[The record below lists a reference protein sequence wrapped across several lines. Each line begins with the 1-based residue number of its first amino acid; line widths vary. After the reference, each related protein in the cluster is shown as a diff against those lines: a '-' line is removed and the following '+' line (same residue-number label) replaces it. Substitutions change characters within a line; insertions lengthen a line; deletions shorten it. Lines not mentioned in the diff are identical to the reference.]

1 MLVRLGVVACLFWLH
16 FAYATTLKII
26 NIVPFG
32 SSSVKILFNQ
42 EVKKFKEVSLKNFK
56 SYLELEAILTIPKK
70 HYQFSKQSSI
80 TIAQFSPKL
89 ARVVISHAPK
99 MTYEVKILKDK
110 LYVSIVEK
118 KPLVRHQM
126 APKPPKHHA
135 LKHPTPKPAPKSI
148 KKEAKEKTPIKH
160 AHSKHAHSPLNER
173 SAKKE
178 IPKKEIPKKEIL
190 KKEILKKEIL
200 KKEIPKKE
208 ILKKEIPKKEI
219 LKKEIPKKEIPKK
232 EILKKEIL
240 KKEILK
246 KEILK
251 KEIPKKEILKK
262 EIPKKEILKKEIP
275 KKEIPKKEIL
285 KKEIPKKEILKK
297 EILKKEILK
306 KEIPKKEILKK
317 EIPKKEAENESKN
330 QVFIAEKNDTFI
342 KTKRKKHKKIVLDA
356 GHGGKDCGAMSAN
369 LVCEKDIVLEVV
381 KFLHKELKKRGY
393 SVLLTR
399 DKDIYIDLVGR
410 TELANRKSADLFISV
425 HANSIPKHSTSN
437 AHGIET
443 YFLST
448 ARSER
453 ARKVAEQENKD
464 DVNLM
469 DYFSKSLLLNSLN
482 TQRLIV
488 SNKLAIDVQYGML
501 QSIRKNYPD
510 VVDGGVREGPFWVLA
525 GALMPS
531 ILIEIGYNSHAIES
545 KRIQSKPYQKI
556 LAKGIADGIDSF
568 FSKND

>member
-32 SSSVKILFNQ
+32 SSSVKISFNQ
-42 EVKKFKEVSLKNFK
+42 EVKKFKEVPLKNFK

-89 ARVVISHAPK
+89 ARVVIGYAPK
-99 MTYEVKILKDK
+99 MTYEIKILKDK

-118 KPLVRHQM
+118 KPLIRHQM
-126 APKPPKHHA
+126 VLKPPKHHA
-135 LKHPTPKPAPKSI
+135 LKHTMPKPTPKPI
-148 KKEAKEKTPIKH
+148 KKEAKKSKETKEKTPIKH
-160 AHSKHAHSPLNER
+160 ARSKHAHSPLNER
-173 SAKKE
+173 NA
-178 IPKKEIPKKEIL
+178 KKEIL

-200 KKEIPKKE
+200 KKE
-208 ILKKEIPKKEI
+208 
-219 LKKEIPKKEIPKK
+219 
-232 EILKKEIL
+232 
-240 KKEILK
+240 
-246 KEILK
+246 
-251 KEIPKKEILKK
+251 
-262 EIPKKEILKKEIP
+262 
-275 KKEIPKKEIL
+275 
-285 KKEIPKKEILKK
+285 
-297 EILKKEILK
+297 
-306 KEIPKKEILKK
+306 
-317 EIPKKEAENESKN
+317 AENEGKN
-330 QVFIAEKNDTFI
+330 QVFIAEKNDAFI

-488 SNKLAIDVQYGML
+488 SNKLAIDVQYSML
-501 QSIRKNYPD
+501 QSVRKNYPD

>member
-1 MLVRLGVVACLFWLH
+1 MH
-16 FAYATTLKII
+16 FAYATTLKIT

-42 EVKKFKEVSLKNFK
+42 EIKKFKEVPLKNFK
-56 SYLELEAILTIPKK
+56 SYLELEAVLTIPKK

-118 KPLVRHQM
+118 KPLTRHQM

-135 LKHPTPKPAPKSI
+135 PKHQMSKPAPKSI
-148 KKEAKEKTPIKH
+148 KKEAKETKETKEKTPTKH
-160 AHSKHAHSPLNER
+160 ARSKHTHSQLNER
-173 SAKKE
+173 SA
-178 IPKKEIPKKEIL
+178 
-190 KKEILKKEIL
+190 
-200 KKEIPKKE
+200 
-208 ILKKEIPKKEI
+208 
-219 LKKEIPKKEIPKK
+219 
-232 EILKKEIL
+232 
-240 KKEILK
+240 
-246 KEILK
+246 
-251 KEIPKKEILKK
+251 
-262 EIPKKEILKKEIP
+262 
-275 KKEIPKKEIL
+275 
-285 KKEIPKKEILKK
+285 
-297 EILKKEILK
+297 
-306 KEIPKKEILKK
+306 KK

-330 QVFIAEKNDTFI
+330 QVFIAEKNDTSI
-342 KTKRKKHKKIVLDA
+342 KTKHKKHKKIVLDA

-399 DKDIYIDLVGR
+399 DKDIYIDLVAR
-410 TELANRKSADLFISV
+410 TELANKKSADLFISV
-425 HANSIPKHSTSN
+425 HANSIPKRSTSN

>member
-16 FAYATTLKII
+16 YAYATTLKIT

-32 SSSVKILFNQ
+32 SSSVKMVFNQ
-42 EVKKFKEVSLKNFK
+42 EVKKFKEVPLKNFK

-70 HYQFSKQSSI
+70 HYQFSKQSFI

-89 ARVVISHAPK
+89 ARVVIGYAPK

-118 KPLVRHQM
+118 KPLIRHQIT
-126 APKPPKHHA
+126 PKPPKHHA
-135 LKHPTPKPAPKSI
+135 LKHQTPKPTPKPI
-148 KKEAKEKTPIKH
+148 KKEAKKTKEKTPTKH
-160 AHSKHAHSPLNER
+160 AHSKHVHSPLNER

-178 IPKKEIPKKEIL
+178 IPKKE
-190 KKEILKKEIL
+190 
-200 KKEIPKKE
+200 
-208 ILKKEIPKKEI
+208 
-219 LKKEIPKKEIPKK
+219 
-232 EILKKEIL
+232 
-240 KKEILK
+240 
-246 KEILK
+246 
-251 KEIPKKEILKK
+251 
-262 EIPKKEILKKEIP
+262 
-275 KKEIPKKEIL
+275 
-285 KKEIPKKEILKK
+285 
-297 EILKKEILK
+297 
-306 KEIPKKEILKK
+306 
-317 EIPKKEAENESKN
+317 AENESKN
-330 QVFIAEKNDTFI
+330 QIFIAEKNDTWI

-399 DKDIYIDLVGR
+399 DKDIYIDLVAR
-410 TELANRKSADLFISV
+410 TELANKKGADLFISV
-425 HANSIPKHSTSN
+425 HANSIPKRSTSN

-469 DYFSKSLLLNSLN
+469 DYFSKSLFLNSLN

-501 QSIRKNYPD
+501 QSVRKNYPD

>member
-1 MLVRLGVVACLFWLH
+1 MLVRLGVVACLLWLH

-32 SSSVKILFNQ
+32 SSSVKISFNQ

-80 TIAQFSPKL
+80 TIAQFSSKL
-89 ARVVISHAPK
+89 VRVVISHAPK

-118 KPLVRHQM
+118 KPLIRHQM
-126 APKPPKHHA
+126 APKPPKHRT
-135 LKHPTPKPAPKSI
+135 LKHQTPKPTPKPI
-148 KKEAKEKTPIKH
+148 KKEAKEKTPTKH
-160 AHSKHAHSPLNER
+160 ARSKHAHSPLNER

-178 IPKKEIPKKEIL
+178 IPKKE
-190 KKEILKKEIL
+190 
-200 KKEIPKKE
+200 
-208 ILKKEIPKKEI
+208 
-219 LKKEIPKKEIPKK
+219 
-232 EILKKEIL
+232 
-240 KKEILK
+240 
-246 KEILK
+246 
-251 KEIPKKEILKK
+251 
-262 EIPKKEILKKEIP
+262 
-275 KKEIPKKEIL
+275 
-285 KKEIPKKEILKK
+285 
-297 EILKKEILK
+297 
-306 KEIPKKEILKK
+306 
-317 EIPKKEAENESKN
+317 AENESKN
-330 QVFIAEKNDTFI
+330 QIFIAEKNDTFI

-399 DKDIYIDLVGR
+399 DKDIYIDLVAR
-410 TELANRKSADLFISV
+410 TELANKKSADLFISV
-425 HANSIPKHSTSN
+425 HANSIPKRSTSN

>member
-16 FAYATTLKII
+16 FACATTLKII

-89 ARVVISHAPK
+89 ARVVIGHAPK
-99 MTYEVKILKDK
+99 MTYEIKILKDK

-135 LKHPTPKPAPKSI
+135 LKHQTPKPTPKPI
-148 KKEAKEKTPIKH
+148 KKEAKEAKEKTPIKH
-160 AHSKHAHSPLNER
+160 ARSKHAHSPLNER

-178 IPKKEIPKKEIL
+178 IPKKEIPKKEI
-190 KKEILKKEIL
+190 
-200 KKEIPKKE
+200 P
-208 ILKKEIPKKEI
+208 
-219 LKKEIPKKEIPKK
+219 
-232 EILKKEIL
+232 
-240 KKEILK
+240 
-246 KEILK
+246 
-251 KEIPKKEILKK
+251 
-262 EIPKKEILKKEIP
+262 
-275 KKEIPKKEIL
+275 
-285 KKEIPKKEILKK
+285 
-297 EILKKEILK
+297 
-306 KEIPKKEILKK
+306 KK

-330 QVFIAEKNDTFI
+330 QVFIAERNDAFI

-381 KFLHKELKKRGY
+381 KFLHKELKKRDY

>member
-1 MLVRLGVVACLFWLH
+1 MH

-32 SSSVKILFNQ
+32 SSSVKISFNQ
-42 EVKKFKEVSLKNFK
+42 EIKKFKEVSLKNFK

-118 KPLVRHQM
+118 KPLSRHQM

-148 KKEAKEKTPIKH
+148 KKEAKEIKEKTPTKH
-160 AHSKHAHSPLNER
+160 ARSKHAHSQWNER

-178 IPKKEIPKKEIL
+178 IPKKEIPKKE
-190 KKEILKKEIL
+190 
-200 KKEIPKKE
+200 
-208 ILKKEIPKKEI
+208 
-219 LKKEIPKKEIPKK
+219 
-232 EILKKEIL
+232 
-240 KKEILK
+240 
-246 KEILK
+246 
-251 KEIPKKEILKK
+251 
-262 EIPKKEILKKEIP
+262 
-275 KKEIPKKEIL
+275 
-285 KKEIPKKEILKK
+285 
-297 EILKKEILK
+297 
-306 KEIPKKEILKK
+306 
-317 EIPKKEAENESKN
+317 AENEGKN

-342 KTKRKKHKKIVLDA
+342 KNKRKKHKKIVLDA

-399 DKDIYIDLVGR
+399 DKDIYIDLVAR
-410 TELANRKSADLFISV
+410 TELANKKSADLFISV
-425 HANSIPKHSTSN
+425 HANSIPKRSTSN

-464 DVNLM
+464 NVNLM

-501 QSIRKNYPD
+501 QSVRKNYPD

>member
-1 MLVRLGVVACLFWLH
+1 MH

-32 SSSVKILFNQ
+32 SSSVKISFNQ
-42 EVKKFKEVSLKNFK
+42 EIKKFKEVSLKNFK

-118 KPLVRHQM
+118 KPLSRHQM

-148 KKEAKEKTPIKH
+148 KKEAKEVKEKTPTKH
-160 AHSKHAHSPLNER
+160 ALSKHAHSQLNER
-173 SAKKE
+173 SA
-178 IPKKEIPKKEIL
+178 
-190 KKEILKKEIL
+190 
-200 KKEIPKKE
+200 
-208 ILKKEIPKKEI
+208 
-219 LKKEIPKKEIPKK
+219 
-232 EILKKEIL
+232 
-240 KKEILK
+240 
-246 KEILK
+246 
-251 KEIPKKEILKK
+251 
-262 EIPKKEILKKEIP
+262 
-275 KKEIPKKEIL
+275 
-285 KKEIPKKEILKK
+285 
-297 EILKKEILK
+297 
-306 KEIPKKEILKK
+306 KK

-399 DKDIYIDLVGR
+399 DKDIYIDLVAR
-410 TELANRKSADLFISV
+410 TELANKKSADLFISV
-425 HANSIPKHSTSN
+425 HANSIPKRSTSN

-464 DVNLM
+464 NVNLM

>member
-1 MLVRLGVVACLFWLH
+1 MH

-32 SSSVKILFNQ
+32 SSSVKISFNQ
-42 EVKKFKEVSLKNFK
+42 EIKKFKEVSLKNFK

-118 KPLVRHQM
+118 KPLSRHQM

-135 LKHPTPKPAPKSI
+135 LKHQAPKPAPKSI
-148 KKEAKEKTPIKH
+148 KKEAKEIKEKTPTKH
-160 AHSKHAHSPLNER
+160 ARSKHTHSQLNER

-178 IPKKEIPKKEIL
+178 IPKKE
-190 KKEILKKEIL
+190 
-200 KKEIPKKE
+200 
-208 ILKKEIPKKEI
+208 
-219 LKKEIPKKEIPKK
+219 
-232 EILKKEIL
+232 
-240 KKEILK
+240 
-246 KEILK
+246 
-251 KEIPKKEILKK
+251 
-262 EIPKKEILKKEIP
+262 
-275 KKEIPKKEIL
+275 
-285 KKEIPKKEILKK
+285 
-297 EILKKEILK
+297 
-306 KEIPKKEILKK
+306 
-317 EIPKKEAENESKN
+317 AEKESKN

-342 KTKRKKHKKIVLDA
+342 KTKHKKHKKIVLDA

-399 DKDIYIDLVGR
+399 DKDIYIDLVAR
-410 TELANRKSADLFISV
+410 TELANKKSADLFISV
-425 HANSIPKHSTSN
+425 HANSIPKRSTSN

-464 DVNLM
+464 NVNLM

-501 QSIRKNYPD
+501 QNIRKNYPD

>member
-16 FAYATTLKII
+16 FACATTLKII

-32 SSSVKILFNQ
+32 SSSIKISFNQ

-89 ARVVISHAPK
+89 ARVVISYAPK

-118 KPLVRHQM
+118 KPLTRHQM
-126 APKPPKHHA
+126 ASKPPKHHA

-148 KKEAKEKTPIKH
+148 KKEAKEVKEKTPTKH
-160 AHSKHAHSPLNER
+160 AHSKHTHSQLNER

-178 IPKKEIPKKEIL
+178 IPKKE
-190 KKEILKKEIL
+190 
-200 KKEIPKKE
+200 
-208 ILKKEIPKKEI
+208 
-219 LKKEIPKKEIPKK
+219 
-232 EILKKEIL
+232 
-240 KKEILK
+240 
-246 KEILK
+246 
-251 KEIPKKEILKK
+251 
-262 EIPKKEILKKEIP
+262 
-275 KKEIPKKEIL
+275 
-285 KKEIPKKEILKK
+285 
-297 EILKKEILK
+297 
-306 KEIPKKEILKK
+306 
-317 EIPKKEAENESKN
+317 AENEGKN
-330 QVFIAEKNDTFI
+330 QVFIAEKNDAFI

-399 DKDIYIDLVGR
+399 DKDIYIDLVAR
-410 TELANRKSADLFISV
+410 TELANKKSADLFISV
-425 HANSIPKHSTSN
+425 HANSIPKRSTSN

-464 DVNLM
+464 NVNLM

>member
-16 FAYATTLKII
+16 FACATTLKIT

-32 SSSVKILFNQ
+32 SSSVKISFNQ
-42 EVKKFKEVSLKNFK
+42 EIKKFKEVSLKNFK

-70 HYQFSKQSSI
+70 HYQFSKQSFI

-118 KPLVRHQM
+118 KPLTKHKI
-126 APKPPKHHA
+126 APKPPKHHT

-148 KKEAKEKTPIKH
+148 KKEVKEAKEKTPTKH
-160 AHSKHAHSPLNER
+160 AHSKHAHSQLNER

-178 IPKKEIPKKEIL
+178 IPKKEIP
-190 KKEILKKEIL
+190 
-200 KKEIPKKE
+200 
-208 ILKKEIPKKEI
+208 
-219 LKKEIPKKEIPKK
+219 
-232 EILKKEIL
+232 
-240 KKEILK
+240 
-246 KEILK
+246 
-251 KEIPKKEILKK
+251 
-262 EIPKKEILKKEIP
+262 
-275 KKEIPKKEIL
+275 
-285 KKEIPKKEILKK
+285 
-297 EILKKEILK
+297 
-306 KEIPKKEILKK
+306 KK

-330 QVFIAEKNDTFI
+330 QVFIAEKNDASI
-342 KTKRKKHKKIVLDA
+342 KNKRKKHKKIVLDA

-399 DKDIYIDLVGR
+399 DKDIYIDLVAR

>member
-16 FAYATTLKII
+16 YAYATTLKIT
-26 NIVPFG
+26 NVVPFG
-32 SSSVKILFNQ
+32 SSSVKMVFNQ
-42 EVKKFKEVSLKNFK
+42 EIKKFKEVPLKNFK

-70 HYQFSKQSSI
+70 HYQFSKQSFI

-89 ARVVISHAPK
+89 ARVVIGYAPK

-118 KPLVRHQM
+118 KPLARHQI

-135 LKHPTPKPAPKSI
+135 LKHQVPKPTPKPI
-148 KKEAKEKTPIKH
+148 KKEAKEKTTKH
-160 AHSKHAHSPLNER
+160 AHSKPTHSPLNER

-178 IPKKEIPKKEIL
+178 IPKKE
-190 KKEILKKEIL
+190 
-200 KKEIPKKE
+200 
-208 ILKKEIPKKEI
+208 
-219 LKKEIPKKEIPKK
+219 
-232 EILKKEIL
+232 
-240 KKEILK
+240 
-246 KEILK
+246 
-251 KEIPKKEILKK
+251 
-262 EIPKKEILKKEIP
+262 
-275 KKEIPKKEIL
+275 
-285 KKEIPKKEILKK
+285 
-297 EILKKEILK
+297 
-306 KEIPKKEILKK
+306 
-317 EIPKKEAENESKN
+317 AENESKN
-330 QVFIAEKNDTFI
+330 QIFIAEKNDTWI

-399 DKDIYIDLVGR
+399 DKDIYIDLVAR
-410 TELANRKSADLFISV
+410 TELANKKGADLFISV
-425 HANSIPKHSTSN
+425 HANSIPKRSTSN

-469 DYFSKSLLLNSLN
+469 DYFSKSLFLNSLN

-501 QSIRKNYPD
+501 QSVRKNYPD

>member
-16 FAYATTLKII
+16 YAYATTLKIT
-26 NIVPFG
+26 NVVPFG
-32 SSSVKILFNQ
+32 SSSVKMVFNQ
-42 EVKKFKEVSLKNFK
+42 EVKKFKEVPLKNFK

-70 HYQFSKQSSI
+70 HYQFSKQSFI

-89 ARVVISHAPK
+89 ARVVIGYAPK

-110 LYVSIVEK
+110 LYISIVEK
-118 KPLVRHQM
+118 KPLARHQIT
-126 APKPPKHHA
+126 PKPPKHQVP
-135 LKHPTPKPAPKSI
+135 KPTPKPI
-148 KKEAKEKTPIKH
+148 KKEAKKTKEKTPTKH
-160 AHSKHAHSPLNER
+160 AHSKPTHSPLNER

-178 IPKKEIPKKEIL
+178 IPKKEIPKKEI
-190 KKEILKKEIL
+190 
-200 KKEIPKKE
+200 
-208 ILKKEIPKKEI
+208 
-219 LKKEIPKKEIPKK
+219 
-232 EILKKEIL
+232 
-240 KKEILK
+240 
-246 KEILK
+246 
-251 KEIPKKEILKK
+251 
-262 EIPKKEILKKEIP
+262 
-275 KKEIPKKEIL
+275 
-285 KKEIPKKEILKK
+285 
-297 EILKKEILK
+297 
-306 KEIPKKEILKK
+306 
-317 EIPKKEAENESKN
+317 PKKEAENESKN
-330 QVFIAEKNDTFI
+330 QIFIAEKNDTWI
-342 KTKRKKHKKIVLDA
+342 KTKHKKHKKIVLDA

-399 DKDIYIDLVGR
+399 DKDIYIDLVAR
-410 TELANRKSADLFISV
+410 TELANKKGADLFISV
-425 HANSIPKHSTSN
+425 HANSIPKRSTSN

-469 DYFSKSLLLNSLN
+469 DYFSKSLFLNSLN

-501 QSIRKNYPD
+501 QSVRKNYPD

>member
-16 FAYATTLKII
+16 YAYATTLKIT
-26 NIVPFG
+26 NVVPFG
-32 SSSVKILFNQ
+32 SSSVKIVFNQ
-42 EVKKFKEVSLKNFK
+42 EVKKFKEVPLKNFK

-70 HYQFSKQSSI
+70 HYQFSKQSFI

-89 ARVVISHAPK
+89 ARVVIGYAPK
-99 MTYEVKILKDK
+99 MTYEIKILKDK

-118 KPLVRHQM
+118 KPLIRHQM
-126 APKPPKHHA
+126 ALKPPKHHA
-135 LKHPTPKPAPKSI
+135 LKHTTPKPTPKPI
-148 KKEAKEKTPIKH
+148 KKEAKKSKETKEKTPIKH

-173 SAKKE
+173 STKKE
-178 IPKKEIPKKEIL
+178 IPKKEIP
-190 KKEILKKEIL
+190 
-200 KKEIPKKE
+200 
-208 ILKKEIPKKEI
+208 
-219 LKKEIPKKEIPKK
+219 
-232 EILKKEIL
+232 
-240 KKEILK
+240 
-246 KEILK
+246 
-251 KEIPKKEILKK
+251 
-262 EIPKKEILKKEIP
+262 
-275 KKEIPKKEIL
+275 
-285 KKEIPKKEILKK
+285 
-297 EILKKEILK
+297 
-306 KEIPKKEILKK
+306 KK

-330 QVFIAEKNDTFI
+330 PIFIIEKNDTWI

-399 DKDIYIDLVGR
+399 DKDIYIDLVAR
-410 TELANRKSADLFISV
+410 TELANKKSADLFISV

-469 DYFSKSLLLNSLN
+469 DYFSKSLFLNSLN

-501 QSIRKNYPD
+501 QSVRKNYPD

>member
-1 MLVRLGVVACLFWLH
+1 M
-16 FAYATTLKII
+16 
-26 NIVPFG
+26 PFG
-32 SSSVKILFNQ
+32 SSSVKISFNQ
-42 EVKKFKEVSLKNFK
+42 EIKKFKEVSLKNFK

-89 ARVVISHAPK
+89 ARVVIGYAPK
-99 MTYEVKILKDK
+99 MTYEIKILKDK

-118 KPLVRHQM
+118 KPLIRHQM

-148 KKEAKEKTPIKH
+148 KKEIKEIKEKTPTKH
-160 AHSKHAHSPLNER
+160 AHSKHVHSQLNER
-173 SAKKE
+173 SA
-178 IPKKEIPKKEIL
+178 
-190 KKEILKKEIL
+190 
-200 KKEIPKKE
+200 
-208 ILKKEIPKKEI
+208 
-219 LKKEIPKKEIPKK
+219 
-232 EILKKEIL
+232 
-240 KKEILK
+240 
-246 KEILK
+246 
-251 KEIPKKEILKK
+251 
-262 EIPKKEILKKEIP
+262 
-275 KKEIPKKEIL
+275 
-285 KKEIPKKEILKK
+285 
-297 EILKKEILK
+297 
-306 KEIPKKEILKK
+306 KK

-330 QVFIAEKNDTFI
+330 QVFIAEKNDASI

-399 DKDIYIDLVGR
+399 DKDIYIDLVAR
-410 TELANRKSADLFISV
+410 TELANKKSADLFISV
-425 HANSIPKHSTSN
+425 HANSIPKRSTSN

-464 DVNLM
+464 NVNLM

>member
-1 MLVRLGVVACLFWLH
+1 MH

-32 SSSVKILFNQ
+32 SSSVKISFNQ
-42 EVKKFKEVSLKNFK
+42 EIKKFKEVSLKNFK

-89 ARVVISHAPK
+89 VRVVISHAPK

-118 KPLVRHQM
+118 KPLTKHQM

-135 LKHPTPKPAPKSI
+135 LKHQVLKPAPKPI
-148 KKEAKEKTPIKH
+148 KKEAKEIKEVKEKTPTKH
-160 AHSKHAHSPLNER
+160 ARSKHTHSQLNER

-178 IPKKEIPKKEIL
+178 IPKKEIPKKEI
-190 KKEILKKEIL
+190 
-200 KKEIPKKE
+200 P
-208 ILKKEIPKKEI
+208 
-219 LKKEIPKKEIPKK
+219 
-232 EILKKEIL
+232 
-240 KKEILK
+240 
-246 KEILK
+246 
-251 KEIPKKEILKK
+251 
-262 EIPKKEILKKEIP
+262 
-275 KKEIPKKEIL
+275 
-285 KKEIPKKEILKK
+285 
-297 EILKKEILK
+297 
-306 KEIPKKEILKK
+306 KK

-330 QVFIAEKNDTFI
+330 QVFIAEKNDTSI

-410 TELANRKSADLFISV
+410 TELANKKSADLFISV
-425 HANSIPKHSTSN
+425 HANSIPKRSTSN

-501 QSIRKNYPD
+501 QSVRKNYPD

>member
-16 FAYATTLKII
+16 YAYATTLKIT
-26 NIVPFG
+26 NVVPFG
-32 SSSVKILFNQ
+32 SSSVKMVFNQ
-42 EVKKFKEVSLKNFK
+42 EIKKFKEVPLKNFK

-70 HYQFSKQSSI
+70 HYQFSKQSFI

-89 ARVVISHAPK
+89 ARVVIGYAPK

-118 KPLVRHQM
+118 KPLARHQIT
-126 APKPPKHHA
+126 PKPPKHHA
-135 LKHPTPKPAPKSI
+135 LKHQVPKPTPKPI
-148 KKEAKEKTPIKH
+148 KKEAKKTKEKTPTKH

-178 IPKKEIPKKEIL
+178 IPKKE
-190 KKEILKKEIL
+190 
-200 KKEIPKKE
+200 
-208 ILKKEIPKKEI
+208 
-219 LKKEIPKKEIPKK
+219 
-232 EILKKEIL
+232 
-240 KKEILK
+240 
-246 KEILK
+246 
-251 KEIPKKEILKK
+251 
-262 EIPKKEILKKEIP
+262 
-275 KKEIPKKEIL
+275 
-285 KKEIPKKEILKK
+285 
-297 EILKKEILK
+297 
-306 KEIPKKEILKK
+306 
-317 EIPKKEAENESKN
+317 AENESKN
-330 QVFIAEKNDTFI
+330 QIFITEKNDTWI

-399 DKDIYIDLVGR
+399 DKDIYIDLVAR
-410 TELANRKSADLFISV
+410 TELANKKSADLFISV
-425 HANSIPKHSTSN
+425 HANSIPKRSTSN

-469 DYFSKSLLLNSLN
+469 DYFSKSLFLNSLN

-501 QSIRKNYPD
+501 QSVRKNYPD

>member
-16 FAYATTLKII
+16 FAYATTLKIT

-32 SSSVKILFNQ
+32 SSSVKMVFNQ
-42 EVKKFKEVSLKNFK
+42 EIKKFKEVPLKNFK
-56 SYLELEAILTIPKK
+56 SYLELEAVLTIPKK
-70 HYQFSKQSSI
+70 HYQFSKQSFI
-80 TIAQFSPKL
+80 AIAQFSPKL
-89 ARVVISHAPK
+89 ARVVIGYAPK
-99 MTYEVKILKDK
+99 MTYEIKIFKDK
-110 LYVSIVEK
+110 LYISIVEK
-118 KPLVRHQM
+118 KPLIRHQM
-126 APKPPKHHA
+126 ALKPPKHHA
-135 LKHPTPKPAPKSI
+135 LKHTTPKPTPKPI
-148 KKEAKEKTPIKH
+148 KKETKKSKETKEKTPTKH
-160 AHSKHAHSPLNER
+160 AHSKHVHSPLNER
-173 SAKKE
+173 SA
-178 IPKKEIPKKEIL
+178 
-190 KKEILKKEIL
+190 
-200 KKEIPKKE
+200 
-208 ILKKEIPKKEI
+208 
-219 LKKEIPKKEIPKK
+219 
-232 EILKKEIL
+232 
-240 KKEILK
+240 
-246 KEILK
+246 
-251 KEIPKKEILKK
+251 
-262 EIPKKEILKKEIP
+262 
-275 KKEIPKKEIL
+275 
-285 KKEIPKKEILKK
+285 
-297 EILKKEILK
+297 
-306 KEIPKKEILKK
+306 KK

-330 QVFIAEKNDTFI
+330 QVFIAEKNDTLI

-399 DKDIYIDLVGR
+399 DKDVYIDLVAR

-501 QSIRKNYPD
+501 QSVRKNYPD

>member
-1 MLVRLGVVACLFWLH
+1 MH

-32 SSSVKILFNQ
+32 SSSVKISFNQ
-42 EVKKFKEVSLKNFK
+42 EIKKFKEVSLKNFK

-118 KPLVRHQM
+118 KPLSRHQM

-148 KKEAKEKTPIKH
+148 KKEAKEAKEKTPTKH
-160 AHSKHAHSPLNER
+160 ARSKHAHSQLNER

-178 IPKKEIPKKEIL
+178 IPKKE
-190 KKEILKKEIL
+190 
-200 KKEIPKKE
+200 
-208 ILKKEIPKKEI
+208 
-219 LKKEIPKKEIPKK
+219 
-232 EILKKEIL
+232 
-240 KKEILK
+240 
-246 KEILK
+246 
-251 KEIPKKEILKK
+251 
-262 EIPKKEILKKEIP
+262 
-275 KKEIPKKEIL
+275 
-285 KKEIPKKEILKK
+285 
-297 EILKKEILK
+297 
-306 KEIPKKEILKK
+306 
-317 EIPKKEAENESKN
+317 AENEGKN
-330 QVFIAEKNDTFI
+330 QVFIAEKNDAFI
-342 KTKRKKHKKIVLDA
+342 KNKHKKHKKIVLDA
-356 GHGGKDCGAMSAN
+356 GHGGKDCGAMSTN

-399 DKDIYIDLVGR
+399 DKDIYIDLVAR
-410 TELANRKSADLFISV
+410 TELANKKSADLFISV
-425 HANSIPKHSTSN
+425 HANSIPKRSTSN

-464 DVNLM
+464 NVNLM

-501 QSIRKNYPD
+501 QSVRKNYPD

>member
-1 MLVRLGVVACLFWLH
+1 MH
-16 FAYATTLKII
+16 FAYATTLKIT

-42 EVKKFKEVSLKNFK
+42 EVKKFKEVPLKNFK
-56 SYLELEAILTIPKK
+56 SYLELEAVLTIPKK
-70 HYQFSKQSSI
+70 HYQFSKQSFI

-89 ARVVISHAPK
+89 ARVVIGYAPK

-118 KPLVRHQM
+118 KPLAKHQM
-126 APKPPKHHA
+126 ALKPPKHHA
-135 LKHPTPKPAPKSI
+135 LKHQMSKPTPKPI
-148 KKEAKEKTPIKH
+148 KKEAKKSKETKEKTPTKH

-178 IPKKEIPKKEIL
+178 IPKKE
-190 KKEILKKEIL
+190 
-200 KKEIPKKE
+200 
-208 ILKKEIPKKEI
+208 
-219 LKKEIPKKEIPKK
+219 
-232 EILKKEIL
+232 
-240 KKEILK
+240 
-246 KEILK
+246 
-251 KEIPKKEILKK
+251 
-262 EIPKKEILKKEIP
+262 
-275 KKEIPKKEIL
+275 
-285 KKEIPKKEILKK
+285 
-297 EILKKEILK
+297 
-306 KEIPKKEILKK
+306 
-317 EIPKKEAENESKN
+317 AENESKN
-330 QVFIAEKNDTFI
+330 QIFIAEKNDTFS

-381 KFLHKELKKRGY
+381 KFLYKELKKRGY

-399 DKDIYIDLVGR
+399 DKDIYIDLVAR
-410 TELANRKSADLFISV
+410 TELANKKGADLFISV

-469 DYFSKSLLLNSLN
+469 DYFSKSLFLNSLN

-501 QSIRKNYPD
+501 QSVRKNYPD

>member
-16 FAYATTLKII
+16 FAYATTLKIT

-32 SSSVKILFNQ
+32 SSSVKISFNQ
-42 EVKKFKEVSLKNFK
+42 EIKKFKEVSLKNFK
-56 SYLELEAILTIPKK
+56 SYLELEAVLTIPKK

-89 ARVVISHAPK
+89 VRVVISHAPK

-118 KPLVRHQM
+118 KPLIRHQM

-135 LKHPTPKPAPKSI
+135 LKHHAPKPAPKSI
-148 KKEAKEKTPIKH
+148 KKEAKEKTPTKH
-160 AHSKHAHSPLNER
+160 ARSKHTHSQWNER

-178 IPKKEIPKKEIL
+178 IPKKEIPKKEI
-190 KKEILKKEIL
+190 
-200 KKEIPKKE
+200 
-208 ILKKEIPKKEI
+208 
-219 LKKEIPKKEIPKK
+219 PKKEIP
-232 EILKKEIL
+232 
-240 KKEILK
+240 
-246 KEILK
+246 
-251 KEIPKKEILKK
+251 
-262 EIPKKEILKKEIP
+262 
-275 KKEIPKKEIL
+275 
-285 KKEIPKKEILKK
+285 
-297 EILKKEILK
+297 
-306 KEIPKKEILKK
+306 KK

-330 QVFIAEKNDTFI
+330 QVFIAEKNDASI

-399 DKDIYIDLVGR
+399 DKDIYIDLVAR
-410 TELANRKSADLFISV
+410 TELANKKGADLFISV
-425 HANSIPKHSTSN
+425 HANSIPKRSTSN

>member
-1 MLVRLGVVACLFWLH
+1 MLVRLGVVACLLWLH
-16 FAYATTLKII
+16 FACATTLKIT

-56 SYLELEAILTIPKK
+56 SYLELEAVLTIPKK

-99 MTYEVKILKDK
+99 MTYEIKILKDK

-118 KPLVRHQM
+118 KPLIRHQM
-126 APKPPKHHA
+126 VPKPPKHHA
-135 LKHPTPKPAPKSI
+135 LKHQTPKPAPKPI
-148 KKEAKEKTPIKH
+148 KKEAKKSKDTKEKTPTKH

-178 IPKKEIPKKEIL
+178 IPKKEIPKKE
-190 KKEILKKEIL
+190 
-200 KKEIPKKE
+200 
-208 ILKKEIPKKEI
+208 
-219 LKKEIPKKEIPKK
+219 
-232 EILKKEIL
+232 
-240 KKEILK
+240 
-246 KEILK
+246 
-251 KEIPKKEILKK
+251 
-262 EIPKKEILKKEIP
+262 
-275 KKEIPKKEIL
+275 
-285 KKEIPKKEILKK
+285 
-297 EILKKEILK
+297 
-306 KEIPKKEILKK
+306 
-317 EIPKKEAENESKN
+317 AENESKN
-330 QVFIAEKNDTFI
+330 QVFIAEKNDAFI

-399 DKDIYIDLVGR
+399 DKDIYIDLVAR
-410 TELANRKSADLFISV
+410 TELANKKSADLFISV

>member
-1 MLVRLGVVACLFWLH
+1 MH

-32 SSSVKILFNQ
+32 SGSVKISFNQ
-42 EVKKFKEVSLKNFK
+42 EIKKFKEVSLKNFK

-80 TIAQFSPKL
+80 TIVQFSPKL

-118 KPLVRHQM
+118 KPLTRHQM

-148 KKEAKEKTPIKH
+148 KKEAKEIKESKEKTPTKH
-160 AHSKHAHSPLNER
+160 ARSKHVHSQLNER
-173 SAKKE
+173 ST
-178 IPKKEIPKKEIL
+178 
-190 KKEILKKEIL
+190 
-200 KKEIPKKE
+200 
-208 ILKKEIPKKEI
+208 
-219 LKKEIPKKEIPKK
+219 
-232 EILKKEIL
+232 
-240 KKEILK
+240 
-246 KEILK
+246 
-251 KEIPKKEILKK
+251 
-262 EIPKKEILKKEIP
+262 
-275 KKEIPKKEIL
+275 
-285 KKEIPKKEILKK
+285 
-297 EILKKEILK
+297 
-306 KEIPKKEILKK
+306 KK

-330 QVFIAEKNDTFI
+330 QVFIAEKNDAFI
-342 KTKRKKHKKIVLDA
+342 KTKHKKHKKIVLDA

-399 DKDIYIDLVGR
+399 DKDIYIDLVAR
-410 TELANRKSADLFISV
+410 TELANKKSADLFISV
-425 HANSIPKHSTSN
+425 HANSIPKRSTSN

-464 DVNLM
+464 NVNLM

>member
-16 FAYATTLKII
+16 FAYATTLKIT

-32 SSSVKILFNQ
+32 SSSVKMVFNQ
-42 EVKKFKEVSLKNFK
+42 EIKKFKEVPLKNFK

-70 HYQFSKQSSI
+70 HYQFSKQSFI

-89 ARVVISHAPK
+89 ARVVIGYAPK
-99 MTYEVKILKDK
+99 MTYEVKILKNK

-118 KPLVRHQM
+118 KPLARHQIT
-126 APKPPKHHA
+126 PKPPKHHA
-135 LKHPTPKPAPKSI
+135 LKHQTPKPAPKSI
-148 KKEAKEKTPIKH
+148 KKEVKKSKEAKEKTPTKH
-160 AHSKHAHSPLNER
+160 AHSKHMHSPLNER
-173 SAKKE
+173 NAKKE
-178 IPKKEIPKKEIL
+178 IPKKEIPKKEI
-190 KKEILKKEIL
+190 
-200 KKEIPKKE
+200 P
-208 ILKKEIPKKEI
+208 
-219 LKKEIPKKEIPKK
+219 KKEIPKKEIPKK
-232 EILKKEIL
+232 EI
-240 KKEILK
+240 
-246 KEILK
+246 
-251 KEIPKKEILKK
+251 
-262 EIPKKEILKKEIP
+262 P
-275 KKEIPKKEIL
+275 KKEIP
-285 KKEIPKKEILKK
+285 
-297 EILKKEILK
+297 
-306 KEIPKKEILKK
+306 KK

-399 DKDIYIDLVGR
+399 DKDIYIDLVAR
-410 TELANRKSADLFISV
+410 TELANKKGADLFISV
-425 HANSIPKHSTSN
+425 HANSIPKRSTSN

-469 DYFSKSLLLNSLN
+469 DYFSKSLFLNSLN

-501 QSIRKNYPD
+501 QSVRKNYPD

>member
-16 FAYATTLKII
+16 FAYATTLKIT

-42 EVKKFKEVSLKNFK
+42 EIKKFKEVPLKNFK
-56 SYLELEAILTIPKK
+56 SYLELEAVLTIPKK
-70 HYQFSKQSSI
+70 HYQFSKQSFI

-89 ARVVISHAPK
+89 VRVVISHAPK
-99 MTYEVKILKDK
+99 MTYEIKILKNK

-118 KPLVRHQM
+118 KPLIRHQM
-126 APKPPKHHA
+126 VLPPKHHA
-135 LKHPTPKPAPKSI
+135 LKHTTPKPAPKPI
-148 KKEAKEKTPIKH
+148 KKEAKKSKNTKEKTPIKH

-178 IPKKEIPKKEIL
+178 IL
-190 KKEILKKEIL
+190 
-200 KKEIPKKE
+200 
-208 ILKKEIPKKEI
+208 
-219 LKKEIPKKEIPKK
+219 
-232 EILKKEIL
+232 
-240 KKEILK
+240 
-246 KEILK
+246 
-251 KEIPKKEILKK
+251 
-262 EIPKKEILKKEIP
+262 
-275 KKEIPKKEIL
+275 
-285 KKEIPKKEILKK
+285 
-297 EILKKEILK
+297 
-306 KEIPKKEILKK
+306 
-317 EIPKKEAENESKN
+317 KKEAENESKN
-330 QVFIAEKNDTFI
+330 QVFIAEKNDIFI

-399 DKDIYIDLVGR
+399 DKDIYIDLVAR
-410 TELANRKSADLFISV
+410 TELANKKSADLFISV

-501 QSIRKNYPD
+501 QSVRKNYPD

>member
-32 SSSVKILFNQ
+32 SSSVKISFNQ
-42 EVKKFKEVSLKNFK
+42 EIKKFKEVSLKNFK

-80 TIAQFSPKL
+80 TIVQFSPKL

-118 KPLVRHQM
+118 KPLTRHQM
-126 APKPPKHHA
+126 APKPPKHRT

-148 KKEAKEKTPIKH
+148 KKEAKEIKEKTPTKH
-160 AHSKHAHSPLNER
+160 ARSKHTHSQLNER
-173 SAKKE
+173 SA
-178 IPKKEIPKKEIL
+178 
-190 KKEILKKEIL
+190 
-200 KKEIPKKE
+200 
-208 ILKKEIPKKEI
+208 
-219 LKKEIPKKEIPKK
+219 
-232 EILKKEIL
+232 
-240 KKEILK
+240 
-246 KEILK
+246 
-251 KEIPKKEILKK
+251 
-262 EIPKKEILKKEIP
+262 
-275 KKEIPKKEIL
+275 
-285 KKEIPKKEILKK
+285 
-297 EILKKEILK
+297 
-306 KEIPKKEILKK
+306 KK

-330 QVFIAEKNDTFI
+330 QVFIAEKNDAFI

-399 DKDIYIDLVGR
+399 DKDIYIDLVAR
-410 TELANRKSADLFISV
+410 TELANKKSADLFISV
-425 HANSIPKHSTSN
+425 HANSIPKRSTSN

-464 DVNLM
+464 NVNLM

>member
-1 MLVRLGVVACLFWLH
+1 MWLH
-16 FAYATTLKII
+16 FACATTLKII

-42 EVKKFKEVSLKNFK
+42 EIKKFKEVPLKNFK
-56 SYLELEAILTIPKK
+56 SYLELEAVLTIPKK

-89 ARVVISHAPK
+89 VRVVIGYAPK
-99 MTYEVKILKDK
+99 MTYEIKILKDK

-118 KPLVRHQM
+118 KPLIRHQM
-126 APKPPKHHA
+126 VLKPPKHHA
-135 LKHPTPKPAPKSI
+135 LKHTTPKPTPKPI
-148 KKEAKEKTPIKH
+148 KKEAKKSKETKEKTPTKH

-173 SAKKE
+173 SA
-178 IPKKEIPKKEIL
+178 
-190 KKEILKKEIL
+190 
-200 KKEIPKKE
+200 
-208 ILKKEIPKKEI
+208 
-219 LKKEIPKKEIPKK
+219 
-232 EILKKEIL
+232 
-240 KKEILK
+240 
-246 KEILK
+246 
-251 KEIPKKEILKK
+251 
-262 EIPKKEILKKEIP
+262 
-275 KKEIPKKEIL
+275 
-285 KKEIPKKEILKK
+285 
-297 EILKKEILK
+297 
-306 KEIPKKEILKK
+306 KK

-399 DKDIYIDLVGR
+399 DKDIYIDLVAR
-410 TELANRKSADLFISV
+410 TELANKKSADLFISV
-425 HANSIPKHSTSN
+425 HANSIPKRSTSN

-501 QSIRKNYPD
+501 QSVRKNYPD

>member
-16 FAYATTLKII
+16 FAYATALKIT

-32 SSSVKILFNQ
+32 SSSVKIVFNQ
-42 EVKKFKEVSLKNFK
+42 EIKKFKEVPLKNFK

-89 ARVVISHAPK
+89 VRVVISHAPK

-118 KPLVRHQM
+118 KPLIRHQM
-126 APKPPKHHA
+126 ALKPPKHHA
-135 LKHPTPKPAPKSI
+135 LKHTTPKPTPKPI
-148 KKEAKEKTPIKH
+148 KKEAKKSKDTKEKTPIKH

-178 IPKKEIPKKEIL
+178 IPKKEIPKKEI
-190 KKEILKKEIL
+190 
-200 KKEIPKKE
+200 P
-208 ILKKEIPKKEI
+208 
-219 LKKEIPKKEIPKK
+219 
-232 EILKKEIL
+232 
-240 KKEILK
+240 
-246 KEILK
+246 
-251 KEIPKKEILKK
+251 
-262 EIPKKEILKKEIP
+262 
-275 KKEIPKKEIL
+275 
-285 KKEIPKKEILKK
+285 
-297 EILKKEILK
+297 
-306 KEIPKKEILKK
+306 KK

-399 DKDIYIDLVGR
+399 DKDVYIDLVAR

-501 QSIRKNYPD
+501 QSVRKNYPD

>member
-16 FAYATTLKII
+16 FAYATTLKIT

-32 SSSVKILFNQ
+32 SSSVKMVFNQ
-42 EVKKFKEVSLKNFK
+42 EIKKFKEVPLKNFK
-56 SYLELEAILTIPKK
+56 SYLELEAVLTIPKK

-118 KPLVRHQM
+118 KPLIRHQM
-126 APKPPKHHA
+126 ALKPPKHHA
-135 LKHPTPKPAPKSI
+135 LKHTKPKPAPKPI
-148 KKEAKEKTPIKH
+148 KKEAKKSKETKEKTPIKH

-178 IPKKEIPKKEIL
+178 IPKKE
-190 KKEILKKEIL
+190 
-200 KKEIPKKE
+200 
-208 ILKKEIPKKEI
+208 
-219 LKKEIPKKEIPKK
+219 
-232 EILKKEIL
+232 
-240 KKEILK
+240 
-246 KEILK
+246 
-251 KEIPKKEILKK
+251 
-262 EIPKKEILKKEIP
+262 
-275 KKEIPKKEIL
+275 
-285 KKEIPKKEILKK
+285 
-297 EILKKEILK
+297 
-306 KEIPKKEILKK
+306 
-317 EIPKKEAENESKN
+317 AENESKN
-330 QVFIAEKNDTFI
+330 PIFIAEKNDTFI

-410 TELANRKSADLFISV
+410 TELANKKSADLFISV
-425 HANSIPKHSTSN
+425 HANSIPKRSTSN

-469 DYFSKSLLLNSLN
+469 DYFSKSLFLNSLN
-482 TQRLIV
+482 TQRLII

-501 QSIRKNYPD
+501 QSVRKNYPD

>member
-1 MLVRLGVVACLFWLH
+1 
-16 FAYATTLKII
+16 
-26 NIVPFG
+26 
-32 SSSVKILFNQ
+32 
-42 EVKKFKEVSLKNFK
+42 KE
-56 SYLELEAILTIPKK
+56 IP
-70 HYQFSKQSSI
+70 
-80 TIAQFSPKL
+80 
-89 ARVVISHAPK
+89 
-99 MTYEVKILKDK
+99 
-110 LYVSIVEK
+110 
-118 KPLVRHQM
+118 
-126 APKPPKHHA
+126 
-135 LKHPTPKPAPKSI
+135 
-148 KKEAKEKTPIKH
+148 
-160 AHSKHAHSPLNER
+160 
-173 SAKKE
+173 KKE
-178 IPKKEIPKKEIL
+178 IPKKEIPKKEI
-190 KKEILKKEIL
+190 
-200 KKEIPKKE
+200 P
-208 ILKKEIPKKEI
+208 
-219 LKKEIPKKEIPKK
+219 KKEIPKKEIPKK
-232 EILKKEIL
+232 EI
-240 KKEILK
+240 
-246 KEILK
+246 
-251 KEIPKKEILKK
+251 
-262 EIPKKEILKKEIP
+262 P
-275 KKEIPKKEIL
+275 KKEIP
-285 KKEIPKKEILKK
+285 
-297 EILKKEILK
+297 
-306 KEIPKKEILKK
+306 KK

-330 QVFIAEKNDTFI
+330 QVFIAEKNDASI

-399 DKDIYIDLVGR
+399 DKDIYIDLVAR
-410 TELANRKSADLFISV
+410 TELANKKSADLFISV
-425 HANSIPKHSTSN
+425 HANSIPKRSTSN

-464 DVNLM
+464 NVNLM

>member
-1 MLVRLGVVACLFWLH
+1 MLVRLGVVACLLWLH
-16 FAYATTLKII
+16 FACATTLKIT

-32 SSSVKILFNQ
+32 SSSVKMVFNQ
-42 EVKKFKEVSLKNFK
+42 EIKKFKEVPLKNFK
-56 SYLELEAILTIPKK
+56 SYLELEAVLTIPKK
-70 HYQFSKQSSI
+70 HYQFSKQSFI

-89 ARVVISHAPK
+89 ARVVIGYAPK
-99 MTYEVKILKDK
+99 MTYEIKILKDK

-118 KPLVRHQM
+118 KPLIRHQM
-126 APKPPKHHA
+126 TPKPPKHTAPKHTT
-135 LKHPTPKPAPKSI
+135 LKPTPKSI
-148 KKEAKEKTPIKH
+148 KKEAKEAKEKTPIKH
-160 AHSKHAHSPLNER
+160 AHSKHVHSPLNER

-178 IPKKEIPKKEIL
+178 IPKKEIPKKEI
-190 KKEILKKEIL
+190 
-200 KKEIPKKE
+200 P
-208 ILKKEIPKKEI
+208 
-219 LKKEIPKKEIPKK
+219 KKEIPKKEIPKK
-232 EILKKEIL
+232 EI
-240 KKEILK
+240 
-246 KEILK
+246 
-251 KEIPKKEILKK
+251 P
-262 EIPKKEILKKEIP
+262 KKEIP
-275 KKEIPKKEIL
+275 KKEIPKKEIP
-285 KKEIPKKEILKK
+285 KKEIPKKEI
-297 EILKKEILK
+297 
-306 KEIPKKEILKK
+306 PKK

-330 QVFIAEKNDTFI
+330 QVFIAEKNDTLI

-399 DKDIYIDLVGR
+399 DKDIYIDLVAR
-410 TELANRKSADLFISV
+410 TELANKKSADLFISV

-501 QSIRKNYPD
+501 QSVRKNYPD

>member
-1 MLVRLGVVACLFWLH
+1 MLVRLGVVACLLWLH
-16 FAYATTLKII
+16 FACATTLKIT

-42 EVKKFKEVSLKNFK
+42 EIKKFKEVPLKNFK
-56 SYLELEAILTIPKK
+56 SYLELEAVLTIPKK
-70 HYQFSKQSSI
+70 HYQFSKQSFI

-89 ARVVISHAPK
+89 ARVVISYAPK
-99 MTYEVKILKDK
+99 MTYEIKILKDK

-118 KPLVRHQM
+118 KPLIRHQM
-126 APKPPKHHA
+126 VLKPPKHHA
-135 LKHPTPKPAPKSI
+135 LKHITPKPTPKPI
-148 KKEAKEKTPIKH
+148 KKEAKKSKDTKEKTPIKH
-160 AHSKHAHSPLNER
+160 ARSKHAHSPLNER
-173 SAKKE
+173 SA
-178 IPKKEIPKKEIL
+178 
-190 KKEILKKEIL
+190 
-200 KKEIPKKE
+200 
-208 ILKKEIPKKEI
+208 
-219 LKKEIPKKEIPKK
+219 
-232 EILKKEIL
+232 
-240 KKEILK
+240 
-246 KEILK
+246 
-251 KEIPKKEILKK
+251 
-262 EIPKKEILKKEIP
+262 
-275 KKEIPKKEIL
+275 
-285 KKEIPKKEILKK
+285 
-297 EILKKEILK
+297 
-306 KEIPKKEILKK
+306 KK

-330 QVFIAEKNDTFI
+330 QVFIAEKNDTLI

-399 DKDIYIDLVGR
+399 DKDIYIDLVAR

-501 QSIRKNYPD
+501 QSVRKNYPD

>member
-1 MLVRLGVVACLFWLH
+1 MH

-32 SSSVKILFNQ
+32 SSSVKISFNQ

-99 MTYEVKILKDK
+99 MTYEIKILKDK

-135 LKHPTPKPAPKSI
+135 LKHQTPKPTPKPI
-148 KKEAKEKTPIKH
+148 KKEAKEAKEKTPIKH
-160 AHSKHAHSPLNER
+160 AHSKHTHSPLNER
-173 SAKKE
+173 ST
-178 IPKKEIPKKEIL
+178 KKEIL
-190 KKEILKKEIL
+190 
-200 KKEIPKKE
+200 
-208 ILKKEIPKKEI
+208 
-219 LKKEIPKKEIPKK
+219 
-232 EILKKEIL
+232 
-240 KKEILK
+240 
-246 KEILK
+246 
-251 KEIPKKEILKK
+251 
-262 EIPKKEILKKEIP
+262 
-275 KKEIPKKEIL
+275 
-285 KKEIPKKEILKK
+285 
-297 EILKKEILK
+297 
-306 KEIPKKEILKK
+306 
-317 EIPKKEAENESKN
+317 KKEAENESKN

-425 HANSIPKHSTSN
+425 HANSIPKRSTSN

-545 KRIQSKPYQKI
+545 RRIQSKPYQKI

>member
-1 MLVRLGVVACLFWLH
+1 MH
-16 FAYATTLKII
+16 FAYATTLKIT

-42 EVKKFKEVSLKNFK
+42 EIKKFKEVSLKNFK
-56 SYLELEAILTIPKK
+56 SYLELEAVLTIPKK
-70 HYQFSKQSSI
+70 HYQFSKQSFI

-89 ARVVISHAPK
+89 ARVVISYAPK
-99 MTYEVKILKDK
+99 MTYEIKTLKDK

-118 KPLVRHQM
+118 KPLIRHQM
-126 APKPPKHHA
+126 VLKPPKHHA
-135 LKHPTPKPAPKSI
+135 PKHTTPKPTPKSI
-148 KKEAKEKTPIKH
+148 KKEAKEKTLIKH

-178 IPKKEIPKKEIL
+178 IPKKEIPKKEI
-190 KKEILKKEIL
+190 
-200 KKEIPKKE
+200 
-208 ILKKEIPKKEI
+208 
-219 LKKEIPKKEIPKK
+219 
-232 EILKKEIL
+232 
-240 KKEILK
+240 
-246 KEILK
+246 
-251 KEIPKKEILKK
+251 
-262 EIPKKEILKKEIP
+262 
-275 KKEIPKKEIL
+275 
-285 KKEIPKKEILKK
+285 
-297 EILKKEILK
+297 
-306 KEIPKKEILKK
+306 
-317 EIPKKEAENESKN
+317 PKKEAENESKN
-330 QVFIAEKNDTFI
+330 QVFIAEKNETLI

-469 DYFSKSLLLNSLN
+469 DYFSKSLFLNSLN

-501 QSIRKNYPD
+501 QSVRKNYPD

>member
-1 MLVRLGVVACLFWLH
+1 MH

-32 SSSVKILFNQ
+32 SSSVKISFNQ
-42 EVKKFKEVSLKNFK
+42 EIKKFKEVSLKNFK

-99 MTYEVKILKDK
+99 MTYEVKILKDR

-118 KPLVRHQM
+118 KPLIRHQM
-126 APKPPKHHA
+126 VPKPPKHHA
-135 LKHPTPKPAPKSI
+135 LKHHALKHQTPKPAPKSI
-148 KKEAKEKTPIKH
+148 KKEAKEIKEKTPTKH
-160 AHSKHAHSPLNER
+160 ARSKHVHSQWNER

-178 IPKKEIPKKEIL
+178 IPKKEIPKKEI
-190 KKEILKKEIL
+190 
-200 KKEIPKKE
+200 P
-208 ILKKEIPKKEI
+208 
-219 LKKEIPKKEIPKK
+219 KKEIPKKEIPKK
-232 EILKKEIL
+232 EI
-240 KKEILK
+240 
-246 KEILK
+246 
-251 KEIPKKEILKK
+251 P
-262 EIPKKEILKKEIP
+262 
-275 KKEIPKKEIL
+275 
-285 KKEIPKKEILKK
+285 
-297 EILKKEILK
+297 
-306 KEIPKKEILKK
+306 KK

-330 QVFIAEKNDTFI
+330 QVFIAEKNDASI

-399 DKDIYIDLVGR
+399 DKDIYIDLVAR
-410 TELANRKSADLFISV
+410 TELANKKSADLFISV
-425 HANSIPKHSTSN
+425 HANSIPKRSTSN

>member
-16 FAYATTLKII
+16 FAYATTLKIT

-56 SYLELEAILTIPKK
+56 SYLELEAVLTIPKK

-118 KPLVRHQM
+118 KPLAKHLAKHQM
-126 APKPPKHHA
+126 APKPPKHQT
-135 LKHPTPKPAPKSI
+135 LKHQVLKPAPKPI
-148 KKEAKEKTPIKH
+148 KKEIKEAKEKTPNKH
-160 AHSKHAHSPLNER
+160 ARSKHAHSPLNER

-178 IPKKEIPKKEIL
+178 IPKKE
-190 KKEILKKEIL
+190 
-200 KKEIPKKE
+200 
-208 ILKKEIPKKEI
+208 
-219 LKKEIPKKEIPKK
+219 
-232 EILKKEIL
+232 
-240 KKEILK
+240 
-246 KEILK
+246 
-251 KEIPKKEILKK
+251 
-262 EIPKKEILKKEIP
+262 
-275 KKEIPKKEIL
+275 
-285 KKEIPKKEILKK
+285 
-297 EILKKEILK
+297 
-306 KEIPKKEILKK
+306 
-317 EIPKKEAENESKN
+317 AENKGKN

-342 KTKRKKHKKIVLDA
+342 KIKRKKHKKIVLDA

-399 DKDIYIDLVGR
+399 DKDIYIDLVRR
-410 TELANRKSADLFISV
+410 TELANKKSADLFISV

>member
-1 MLVRLGVVACLFWLH
+1 MLVRLGVVACLLWLH
-16 FAYATTLKII
+16 FACATTLKII

-32 SSSVKILFNQ
+32 SSSVKIVFNQ
-42 EVKKFKEVSLKNFK
+42 EVKKFKEVPLKNFK

-126 APKPPKHHA
+126 VPKPPKHHT
-135 LKHPTPKPAPKSI
+135 LKHQVLKPAPKSI
-148 KKEAKEKTPIKH
+148 KREAKEAKEKTPTKH
-160 AHSKHAHSPLNER
+160 ARSKHAHPPLNER
-173 SAKKE
+173 RAKKE
-178 IPKKEIPKKEIL
+178 IPKKEIPKKEI
-190 KKEILKKEIL
+190 
-200 KKEIPKKE
+200 P
-208 ILKKEIPKKEI
+208 
-219 LKKEIPKKEIPKK
+219 KKEIPKKEIP
-232 EILKKEIL
+232 
-240 KKEILK
+240 
-246 KEILK
+246 
-251 KEIPKKEILKK
+251 
-262 EIPKKEILKKEIP
+262 
-275 KKEIPKKEIL
+275 
-285 KKEIPKKEILKK
+285 
-297 EILKKEILK
+297 
-306 KEIPKKEILKK
+306 KK

-342 KTKRKKHKKIVLDA
+342 KIKRKKHKKIVLDA

-399 DKDIYIDLVGR
+399 DKDIYIDLVAR
-410 TELANRKSADLFISV
+410 TELANKKSADLFISV

>member
-1 MLVRLGVVACLFWLH
+1 MLVRLGVVACLLWLH
-16 FAYATTLKII
+16 FAYATTLKIT

-32 SSSVKILFNQ
+32 SSSVKVVFNQ
-42 EVKKFKEVSLKNFK
+42 EIKKFKEVPLKNFK

-89 ARVVISHAPK
+89 ARVVIGYAPK

-118 KPLVRHQM
+118 KPLIRHQM
-126 APKPPKHHA
+126 ALKPPKHHA
-135 LKHPTPKPAPKSI
+135 LKHTTPKPAPKPI
-148 KKEAKEKTPIKH
+148 KKEAKKSKDTKEKTPTKH
-160 AHSKHAHSPLNER
+160 ARSKHAHSPLNER

-178 IPKKEIPKKEIL
+178 IPKKEIPKKEI
-190 KKEILKKEIL
+190 
-200 KKEIPKKE
+200 P
-208 ILKKEIPKKEI
+208 
-219 LKKEIPKKEIPKK
+219 KKEIPKKEIPKK
-232 EILKKEIL
+232 EI
-240 KKEILK
+240 
-246 KEILK
+246 
-251 KEIPKKEILKK
+251 P
-262 EIPKKEILKKEIP
+262 
-275 KKEIPKKEIL
+275 
-285 KKEIPKKEILKK
+285 
-297 EILKKEILK
+297 
-306 KEIPKKEILKK
+306 KK

-342 KTKRKKHKKIVLDA
+342 KIKRKKHKKIVLDA

-469 DYFSKSLLLNSLN
+469 DYFSKSLFLNSLN

>member
-32 SSSVKILFNQ
+32 SSSVKISFNQ
-42 EVKKFKEVSLKNFK
+42 EIKKFKEVSLKNFK

-70 HYQFSKQSSI
+70 HYQFSKQSFI

-89 ARVVISHAPK
+89 VRVVISHAPK

-118 KPLVRHQM
+118 KPLIRHQM
-126 APKPPKHHA
+126 APKPPKHHAPKHHA

-148 KKEAKEKTPIKH
+148 KKEAKEIKEKTPTKH
-160 AHSKHAHSPLNER
+160 AHSKHAHSQLNER
-173 SAKKE
+173 SVKKE
-178 IPKKEIPKKEIL
+178 IPKKEIPKKEI
-190 KKEILKKEIL
+190 
-200 KKEIPKKE
+200 P
-208 ILKKEIPKKEI
+208 
-219 LKKEIPKKEIPKK
+219 
-232 EILKKEIL
+232 
-240 KKEILK
+240 
-246 KEILK
+246 
-251 KEIPKKEILKK
+251 
-262 EIPKKEILKKEIP
+262 
-275 KKEIPKKEIL
+275 
-285 KKEIPKKEILKK
+285 
-297 EILKKEILK
+297 
-306 KEIPKKEILKK
+306 KK

-330 QVFIAEKNDTFI
+330 QVFIAEKNDASI

-399 DKDIYIDLVGR
+399 DKDIYIDLVAR
-410 TELANRKSADLFISV
+410 TELANKKSADLFISV
-425 HANSIPKHSTSN
+425 HANSIPKRSTSN

-464 DVNLM
+464 NVNLM

>member
-1 MLVRLGVVACLFWLH
+1 MH

-32 SSSVKILFNQ
+32 SSSVKISFNQ
-42 EVKKFKEVSLKNFK
+42 EIKKFKEVSLKNFK

-118 KPLVRHQM
+118 KPLSRHQM
-126 APKPPKHHA
+126 APKPPKHRT
-135 LKHPTPKPAPKSI
+135 LKHLVPKPAPKSI
-148 KKEAKEKTPIKH
+148 KKEAKEVKEKTPTKH
-160 AHSKHAHSPLNER
+160 ARSKHTHSQLNER

-178 IPKKEIPKKEIL
+178 IP
-190 KKEILKKEIL
+190 
-200 KKEIPKKE
+200 
-208 ILKKEIPKKEI
+208 
-219 LKKEIPKKEIPKK
+219 
-232 EILKKEIL
+232 
-240 KKEILK
+240 
-246 KEILK
+246 
-251 KEIPKKEILKK
+251 
-262 EIPKKEILKKEIP
+262 
-275 KKEIPKKEIL
+275 
-285 KKEIPKKEILKK
+285 
-297 EILKKEILK
+297 
-306 KEIPKKEILKK
+306 KK

-330 QVFIAEKNDTFI
+330 QVFIAEKNDAFI

-399 DKDIYIDLVGR
+399 DKDIYIDLVAR
-410 TELANRKSADLFISV
+410 TELANKKSADLFISV
-425 HANSIPKHSTSN
+425 HANSIPKRSTSN

-464 DVNLM
+464 NVNLM

-501 QSIRKNYPD
+501 QSVRKNYPD

>member
-1 MLVRLGVVACLFWLH
+1 MH

-32 SSSVKILFNQ
+32 SSSVRISFNQ
-42 EVKKFKEVSLKNFK
+42 KVKKFKEVSFKNFK
-56 SYLELEAILTIPKK
+56 SYLELEAILTIPRK

-80 TIAQFSPKL
+80 TIAQFSPRL

-99 MTYEVKILKDK
+99 MTYEVKVLKDK

-118 KPLVRHQM
+118 KPLTKHQM
-126 APKPPKHHA
+126 APNPPKHHA

-148 KKEAKEKTPIKH
+148 KKEAKEKTPTKH

-178 IPKKEIPKKEIL
+178 IPKKE
-190 KKEILKKEIL
+190 
-200 KKEIPKKE
+200 
-208 ILKKEIPKKEI
+208 
-219 LKKEIPKKEIPKK
+219 
-232 EILKKEIL
+232 
-240 KKEILK
+240 
-246 KEILK
+246 
-251 KEIPKKEILKK
+251 
-262 EIPKKEILKKEIP
+262 
-275 KKEIPKKEIL
+275 
-285 KKEIPKKEILKK
+285 
-297 EILKKEILK
+297 
-306 KEIPKKEILKK
+306 
-317 EIPKKEAENESKN
+317 AENEGKN
-330 QVFIAEKNDTFI
+330 PIFIAEKNNAFI

-399 DKDIYIDLVGR
+399 DKDIYIDLVAR

-545 KRIQSKPYQKI
+545 RRIQSKPYQKI